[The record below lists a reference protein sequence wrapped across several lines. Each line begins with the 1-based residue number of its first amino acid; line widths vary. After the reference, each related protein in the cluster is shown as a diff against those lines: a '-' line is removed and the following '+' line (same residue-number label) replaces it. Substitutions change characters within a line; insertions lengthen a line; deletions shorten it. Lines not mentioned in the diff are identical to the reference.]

1 MKKNK
6 ANTQQGFTL
15 IELMVVVAIIGILS
29 SIALPQYS
37 QYQAS
42 TKISAGLAEA
52 SAYKVGIETKANNG
66 EVYGLETEPTTEH
79 CATTHEI
86 DSTSNI
92 ATITC
97 ALQNAPQAI
106 AGATIGWERT
116 AEGVW
121 TCTQSGIYTA
131 ASGSGDSA
139 VAESGDESLLPVGCS

>member
-1 MKKNK
+1 MGKNK

-66 EVYGLETEPTTEH
+66 EQYTWVTEIQTQH
-79 CATTHEI
+79 CLTTHRI
-86 DSTSNI
+86 DTDDTAS
-92 ATITC
+92 ITC
-97 ALQNAPQAI
+97 TLKNTPKAI
-106 AGATIGWERT
+106 ETATIGWERT
-116 AEGVW
+116 DDGVW
-121 TCTQSGIYTA
+121 SCKQTGIYTA
-131 ASGSGDSA
+131 ASGTGDSYVEASGDA
-139 VAESGDESLLPVGCS
+139 SLLPDGCQ